1 MSYNIE
7 GTIKVLT
14 VVDLPIACSNK
25 CNDKCNNKCSNKYK
39 IKISKLKFYS
49 DFFLSR
55 MFLLALQYC
64 CVVLYISGCLFSKT
78 KPWTFFIVTC
88 IQVWIVKLMYNL
100 FQILPK
106 AAVEVN
112 PMSTPNFNES
122 FFVVYNY
129 TKLFLPRAY
138 FAFHKFWNNLLIRN
152 NSCCF
157 K

>member
-78 KPWTFFIVTC
+78 KPW
-88 IQVWIVKLMYNL
+88 
-100 FQILPK
+100 K
-106 AAVEVN
+106 A
-112 PMSTPNFNES
+112 TNE
-122 FFVVYNY
+122 
-129 TKLFLPRAY
+129 L
-138 FAFHKFWNNLLIRN
+138 
-152 NSCCF
+152 
-157 K
+157 